1 MIFELFAATST
12 QVSTTSTAGWT
23 SMTGSPLTDAATIN
37 PGTAFGLSAFFACIQ
52 AISQDF
58 AKLPIKVIQTRRDG
72 GKDILR
78 DHPIAALLSDSPNG
92 EMAPNTFKMVAQSH
106 VLGWGNGFAEVTR
119 DLTGAPQRLDLI
131 HPDRVSASRQGG
143 QVFYTVKTH
152 DGEIIK
158 NGADIIHVRGMGGD
172 LLGWSIVQLGAN
184 SLAAAVSK
192 QDYTRSYF
200 SNHTQ
205 TGLVAHTDQ
214 RLNDTAKERLVEQ
227 MEKRLRGPEKSF
239 RFLVMDAGLKLTPT
253 MISADDA
260 QLLESM
266 IYSVQD
272 VARWFRIPLHKI
284 GELTH
289 ATFSNIEHQA
299 LEYVSDTL
307 MPWCVA
313 WEEELGRKLLTPAE
327 RAAGIEVKCNLDALL
342 RADSKSRAE
351 FHRTLFNLGAR
362 TPNEIRRYEGENPN
376 PDEASDQYYIGAN
389 MLPLSTVAE
398 ANDNA
403 EASQAAPINEDPRT
417 ANADRLWVVLIEACD
432 RVTRKQTKAEESAQK
447 KPASYVAW
455 HDHFYCE
462 HFRIYMLQNLA
473 SIATAIDPDVGEQV
487 AVDFI
492 NEYCHAGAVITAK
505 DMADELKGRLT
516 Q

>member
-1 MIFELFAATST
+1 MIFEMFAATGT
-12 QVSTTSTAGWT
+12 QVSMTSTAGWT
-23 SMTGSPLTDAATIN
+23 SMAGQPMSDAAAIN

-58 AKLPIKVIQTRRDG
+58 AKLPIKVIQTRADG

-78 DHPIAALLSDSPNG
+78 DHPVAPLVMDSPNDS
-92 EMAPNTFKMVAQSH
+92 MAPNTWKMVTQSH
-106 VLGWGNGFAEVTR
+106 VLGWGNGFAEITR
-119 DLTGAPQRLDLI
+119 DLAGRPQRLDII
-131 HPDRVSASRQGG
+131 HPDRVTASRQDG
-143 QVFYTVKTH
+143 QVYYTVKA
-152 DGEIIK
+152 DNEEVVK
-158 NGADIIHVRGMGGD
+158 NGADIIHIRGMGGE
-172 LLGWSIVQLGAN
+172 LMGWSIVQLGAN
-184 SLAAAVSK
+184 SLAAAISK

-200 SNHTQ
+200 QNHTQ

-227 MEKRLRGPEKSF
+227 MEKRLRGPDKSF

-253 MISADDA
+253 MISAGDA

-266 IYSVQD
+266 IFSVQD

-313 WEEELGRKLLTPAE
+313 WEEELGRKLLTPAD
-327 RAAGIEVKCNLDALL
+327 RAAGIEIKCNLDALL

-351 FHRTLFNLGAR
+351 FHRTLFNIGAR
-362 TPNEIRRYEGENPN
+362 TPNEIRRYEGQNPN
-376 PDEASDQYYIGAN
+376 PDAASDKYYIGAN
-389 MLPLSTVAE
+389 MLPLDAVAT
-398 ANDNA
+398 ARDNA
-403 EASQAAPINEDPRT
+403 EASQVAPVNEDSRA
-417 ANADRLWVVLIEACD
+417 ANADQLWVVLVEACD
-432 RVTRKQTKAEESAQK
+432 RVTRKQAKAEESAQK
-447 KPASYVAW
+447 KPVQYEAW
-455 HDHFYCE
+455 HVHFYGDHF
-462 HFRIYMLQNLA
+462 RVYMLKNLA
-473 SIATAIDPDVGEQV
+473 SIAAAINPDDGDHIILRYIDEHCQVGP
-487 AVDFI
+487 A
-492 NEYCHAGAVITAK
+492 ITAK
-505 DMADELKGRLT
+505 AMADELKQRLI

>member
-1 MIFELFAATST
+1 MIFEMFAATST
-12 QVSTTSTAGWT
+12 QVSTTSTAGWPST
-23 SMTGSPLTDAATIN
+23 TGQPLSDTAPIN

-58 AKLPIKVIQTRRDG
+58 AKLPIKVIQTRQDG
-72 GKDILR
+72 GKDTLR
-78 DHPIAALLSDSPNG
+78 DHPIAALVGDSPNG
-92 EMAPNTFKMVAQSH
+92 EMSPNTWKMVTQSQ
-106 VLGWGNGFAEVTR
+106 VLGWGNGFAEITR
-119 DLTGAPQRLDLI
+119 DLAGRPQRLDII
-131 HPDRVSASRQGG
+131 HPDRVTAAREGGELLYTIQGG
-143 QVFYTVKTH
+143 SDAVVKH
-152 DGEIIK
+152 SS
-158 NGADIIHVRGMGGD
+158 DIIHIRGMGGE
-172 LLGWSIVQLGAN
+172 LMGWSIVQLGAN
-184 SLAAAVSK
+184 SLASAISK

-200 SNHTQ
+200 ANHTQ

-214 RLNDTAKERLVEQ
+214 RLNDNAKERLVEQ

-351 FHRTLFNLGAR
+351 FHRVLFNIGAR
-362 TPNEIRRYEGENPN
+362 TPNEIRRFEGQNPN
-376 PDEASDQYYIGAN
+376 PDEASDKYYIGAN
-389 MLPLSTVAE
+389 MLPLDVVS
-398 ANDNA
+398 DSGDIS
-403 EASQAAPINEDPRT
+403 EASQAAPITEASRQ
-417 ANADRLWVVLIEACD
+417 ARADDLWVVMIEACD
-432 RVTRKQTKAEESAQK
+432 RVTRKQMKAEEAAQK
-447 KPASYVAW
+447 KPQYYSW
-455 HDHFYCE
+455 SDHFYGE
-462 HFRIYMLQNLA
+462 TFPAFMRQNIS
-473 SIATAIDPDVGEQV
+473 SIAIAIDPVAGERRAQ
-487 AVDFI
+487 
-492 NEYCHAGAVITAK
+492 EYIGQYCEYRNTLTPKG
-505 DMADELKGRLT
+505 MADQLIGRLT